1 MRNVIVQCF
10 IIPKAIVS
18 YFLYFTTDMGNDALE
33 LPIRMWYVC
42 KKITQMID
50 LTPQV
55 FDLII
60 GSSISYWLCIKHILR
75 LPYDWKNPIGYL
87 VAVSALL
94 LWALFPFQYMGC
106 IITLAFGVF
115 MFATALV
122 KDLNGVLHS
131 INSMINDKESR
142 NEMYKEL
149 SEFIRIHA
157 NAKQLSWESYFLYF
171 IN

>member
-94 LWALFPFQYMGC
+94 LWALF
-106 IITLAFGVF
+106 GVF